1 MLLALDT
8 SQNSGSIALRADHK
22 LVYSAFFNISI
33 THSETLMPQID
44 AALRFCGFSRTDL
57 EAIVLCQG
65 PGSFTGLRIGMATA
79 KGIALGLQI
88 PIYTYNSLQ
97 STALSLYGCG
107 RNILSVVDAKM
118 KEVYF
123 AKYDEFLNELVSPRV
138 LEPLDILQMVPRDC
152 FVIGT
157 AAPLISE
164 ILHANQIPHRIAL
177 PHQNLLHA
185 EALFTLMD
193 LKGHPEGYDFNTLAE
208 LEPEYLRESTAQVLR
223 KKHQ

>member
-1 MLLALDT
+1 MFLALDT
-8 SQNSGSIALRADHK
+8 SQNSGSIALYADHA

-44 AALRFCGFSRTDL
+44 AALSFCGYSRIDL
-57 EAIVLCQG
+57 EAIVLCKG

-79 KGIALGLQI
+79 KGISLGLQI
-88 PIYTYNSLQ
+88 PIYTYNSLE

-107 RNILSVVDAKM
+107 RNILAVVDAKM
-118 KEVYF
+118 KEIYF

-138 LEPLDILQMVPRDC
+138 LEPLDILQMEPQDC

-157 AAPLISE
+157 AAPAISE
-164 ILHANQIPHRIAL
+164 ILSAHQIPHRVAL

-185 EALFTLMD
+185 EALFTLMEI
-193 LKGHPEGYDFNTLAE
+193 KGQPMAYDFNSLAE